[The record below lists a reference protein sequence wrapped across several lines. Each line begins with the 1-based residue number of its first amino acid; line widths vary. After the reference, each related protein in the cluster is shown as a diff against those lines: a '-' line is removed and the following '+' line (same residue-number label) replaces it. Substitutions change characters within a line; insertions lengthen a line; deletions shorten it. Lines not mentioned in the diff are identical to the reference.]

1 MDQSARSK
9 TVDLGN
15 FLLRAARLEDVLAI
29 SSIYNYYVKTSSA
42 SFSVEEETPEKRIHW
57 FLEQKKRNMP
67 VLVAVSKVDGQVCGY
82 AFAAPFRDRPA
93 YSTTVEVSIGFAKQF
108 TGHGLGRPLM
118 QQLIELCKSHYR
130 LMLALVASDN
140 EGSLR
145 FFQACGFRKVGV
157 MTAAVHKFDR
167 YLDLAIFEL
176 DLKSAPLE
184 QREPA
189 HES

>member
-1 MDQSARSK
+1 MDQNLRSK
-9 TVDLGN
+9 TVDIGS
-15 FLLRAARLEDVLAI
+15 FVVRAARLEDVPAI
-29 SSIYNYYVKTSSA
+29 SAIYNYYVKTSSA

-93 YSTTVEVSIGFAKQF
+93 YKSTVEVSIGFDRQF
-108 TGHGLGRPLM
+108 TGQGLGRPLLNH
-118 QQLIELCKSHYR
+118 LIELCRSHYR

-145 FFQACGFRKVGV
+145 FFQSCGFRKVGV
-157 MTAAVHKFDR
+157 MTAAVQKFNR

-176 DLKSAPLE
+176 DLTG
-184 QREPA
+184 
-189 HES
+189 ESLPS